1 MNKKISQLDT
11 YSSDVSSGYIP
22 IVVGATTYKLPIKGK
37 LAQVS
42 ELKPFFDN
50 SLSLEDSLAVLQS
63 KGEKYSSLVSL
74 ATTVKTFLESADTSD
89 ATINRWKEIEV
100 FLKGITDTQTLTG
113 LLEALRTDL
122 QAYIDGNTTLINKE
136 TTNRQE
142 DTTGIKN
149 SMVKS
154 CVSNKEEFNDVVK
167 ELYFDKWVDT
177 SKISTIG
184 LKRNGIA
191 GGSIVWEMYIID
203 TNGKSSWASFG
214 KNAETDD
221 VNVATIGAQE
231 GHFLYGR
238 GVTVYA
244 VIDWNKVPNNDGVRE
259 ETKHFSVNGKMLA
272 SINNAKY
279 FPKISEC
286 LANHKYTHSPVANSI
301 IKELYFENLTKNGN
315 PISDYE
321 FKRFFSLQRIDRNK
335 PSDADTSTN
344 VWSLVFIVKNPDVDT
359 SISGVIA
366 ENHFFDD
373 VTVSPES
380 DIVTKMS
387 MATTLKYPNSEG
399 VLTEYVFSATVY
411 AVIDWSKLKR
421 GEPNTIT
428 APLLSGCLDV
438 RNSPII
444 YNYIENEELRTQL
457 AQLTASIDTTSEQE

>member
-1 MNKKISQLDT
+1 MDKPSLLNAIEALKT
-11 YSSDVSSGYIP
+11 
-22 IVVGATTYKLPIKGK
+22 ATGVNSVTPEV
-37 LAQVS
+37 LAS
-42 ELKPFFDN
+42 IYENIILI
-50 SLSLEDSLAVLQS
+50 LEENID
-63 KGEKYSSLVSL
+63 GKYSEFSSLKSSFNN
-74 ATTVKTFLESADTSD
+74 FLSSADTSNS
-89 ATINRWKEIEV
+89 TINRWKEIEV

-136 TTNRQE
+136 TTNRQN

-149 SMVKS
+149 TMVKS
-154 CVSNKEEFNDVVK
+154 CVSNNEEFNDVVK

-184 LKRNGIA
+184 FKRNGIA
-191 GGSIVWEMYIID
+191 GGSIVWEMYTID

-231 GHFLYGR
+231 GHFLYGQ

-244 VIDWNKVPNNDGVRE
+244 VIDWSKVPNNDGVGG

-286 LANHKYTHSPVANSI
+286 LANHKYTHSPIANSI
-301 IKELYFENLTKNGN
+301 IKELYFENLTKNGA
-315 PISDYE
+315 PSDYE
-321 FKRFFSLQRIDRNK
+321 FKKFFSLQRIDRNK
-335 PSDADTSTN
+335 PSDAGTSTN

-359 SISGVIA
+359 SISGVKA
-366 ENHFFDD
+366 DNHFYKT

-387 MATTLKYPNSEG
+387 MTTTLKYPNSEG
-399 VLTEYVFSATVY
+399 VLTNYVFSATVY
-411 AVIDWSKLKR
+411 AVIDWSKLKS
-421 GEPNTIT
+421 GEANTII

-444 YNYIENEELRTQL
+444 YNYIENEKLRTQL
-457 AQLTASIDTTSEQE
+457 AQLTTSINTTSEE